1 MRVTVELQ
9 FDDSN
14 HFAKSIRNGACV
26 RNFGCNE
33 GRVLPRSVTARQ
45 NKQ

>member
-14 HFAKSIRNGACV
+14 HFAKSKLNGACV
-26 RNFGCNE
+26 RDFGCNE
-33 GRVLPRSVTARQ
+33 VRVLP
-45 NKQ
+45 